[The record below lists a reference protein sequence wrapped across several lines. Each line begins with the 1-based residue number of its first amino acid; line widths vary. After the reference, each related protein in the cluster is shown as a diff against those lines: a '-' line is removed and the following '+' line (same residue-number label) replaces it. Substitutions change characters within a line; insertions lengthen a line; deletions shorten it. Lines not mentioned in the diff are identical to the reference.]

1 MKTHRQE
8 IIRLLEEGEI
18 SARELSRALRIRE
31 KEVYDHLQ
39 HVRRTMAGQGRKLIV
54 QPFACLQCGYIFK
67 QRQRFTRPGRCPQ
80 CRETYLEEPL
90 YALE

>member
-8 IIRLLEEGEI
+8 IIRLLEQGSL
-18 SARELSRALRIRE
+18 SARDLSRALSIRE

-39 HVRRTMAGQGRKLIV
+39 HVRRSMAGQGRKLV
-54 QPFACLQCGYIFK
+54 VRPFACLNCGYVFK
-67 QRQRFTRPGRCPQ
+67 ERQRFTRPGRCPQ